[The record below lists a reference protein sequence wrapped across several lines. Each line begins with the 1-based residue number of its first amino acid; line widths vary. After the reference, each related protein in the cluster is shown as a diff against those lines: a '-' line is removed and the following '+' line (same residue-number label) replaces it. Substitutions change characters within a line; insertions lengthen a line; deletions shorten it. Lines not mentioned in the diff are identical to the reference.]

1 MTPATYSQVDALVVG
16 AGNAAANAALAAHAK
31 GASVA
36 LLETAPESAR
46 GGNSAFTG
54 GAFRFVYSGVEDL
67 LALAPDIAEL
77 DLSSIDF
84 GTYTEGQ
91 YFDDMGRLTEYRC
104 DPDLTEV
111 LIGNS
116 YSAGLWLRSHGVKF
130 QPALGRQAFKVDG
143 KFKFWGGLACH
154 IHGGGQHLVATLH
167 AALSKAGIPVLYDAT
182 AWQLLHDDARVQGV
196 RVRHGGRSFD
206 LRAKAVVLACGGF
219 ESNAE
224 MRARYIGPNWDLA
237 KVRGTRFNQGYGHRM
252 AMDIGA
258 AVAGHWS
265 GAHAVQWDINAPPF
279 GDLSVG
285 DQFQKHNY
293 PFGVLLNARGERF
306 LDEGKDFHSY
316 TYAAYGHEVMKQ
328 PGLFAWQVFDSK
340 INHLLRSEY
349 RIPRI
354 TKETADTLEELV
366 GKLTGVDPEGAL
378 RTLRAYNDA
387 PRPAVKFDPNIHD
400 GLRTTGLA
408 VDKTNWAQ
416 KLDTPPYHAYGVTA
430 GVTFTFGGLK
440 VTTRAEVEDTTGHAI
455 PGLFAAG
462 EIVGGLYYHNYGSGT
477 GLVAG
482 VTFGRIA
489 GSGAAEFAKS
499 RG

>member
-1 MTPATYSQVDALVVG
+1 MTPFDYSPVDVLVIG
-16 AGNAAANAALAAHAK
+16 AGNAAANAALAAYET

-36 LLETAPESAR
+36 MLETAPEAAR
-46 GGNSAFTG
+46 AGNSAFTG
-54 GAFRFVYSGVEDL
+54 GAFRFVYEGVNDL

-77 DLSSIDF
+77 DLANIDF

-111 LIGNS
+111 LINGS
-116 YSAGLWLRSHGVKF
+116 YASALWLKKHGVKF

-154 IHGGGQHLVATLH
+154 IHGGGLHLVATLH
-167 AALSKAGIPVLYDAT
+167 AALEKARIPVIYETT
-182 AWQLLHDDARVQGV
+182 AFRLLHGDDRVQGV
-196 RVRHGGRSFD
+196 AVRHKGRVFE
-206 LRAKAVVLACGGF
+206 LRAKSIVLACGGF
-219 ESNAE
+219 ESNPE

-237 KVRGTRFNQGYGHRM
+237 KVRGTRYNQGYGHRM

-258 AVAGHWS
+258 AAAGHWS
-265 GAHAVQWDINAPPF
+265 GAHAVQWDMNAPPY
-279 GDLSVG
+279 GDISIG
-285 DQFQKHNY
+285 DRFQKHNY

-306 LDEGKDFHSY
+306 LDEGLDFHSY
-316 TYAAYGHEVMKQ
+316 TYAKYGHEVMKQ
-328 PGLFAWQVFDSK
+328 PGLFAWQVFDQK
-340 INHLLRSEY
+340 IVGLLREEY
-349 RIPRI
+349 RIARI
-354 TKETADTLEELV
+354 TKETAATLEELV
-366 GKLTGVDPEGAL
+366 TKLTGVDPAAAL
-378 RTLRAYNDA
+378 ATLKAYNAA
-387 PRPAVKFDPNIHD
+387 PRPDVPFNPNVHD
-400 GLRTTGLA
+400 GFRTMGLA
-408 VDKTNWAQ
+408 IDKTNWAQ
-416 KLDTPPYHAYGVTA
+416 KLDAPPYHAYGVTA

-440 VTTRAEVEDTTGHAI
+440 VTTSAEVEETSGSPI
-455 PGLFAAG
+455 GGLYAAG

-489 GSGAAEFAKS
+489 GTGAAAFA

>member
-1 MTPATYSQVDALVVG
+1 MTPADYQPVDVLVVG
-16 AGNAAANAALAAHAK
+16 AGNAAANAALQAK
-31 GASVA
+31 ALGASVA
-36 LLETAPESAR
+36 MLETAPRDAR

-54 GAFRFVYSGVEDL
+54 GAFRFAYERVDDL
-67 LALAPDIAEL
+67 LKLAPDIAEL
-77 DLSSIDF
+77 DLSAIDF
-84 GTYTEGQ
+84 GTYTDGQ
-91 YFDDMGRLTEYRC
+91 YFDDMARLTEYRC
-104 DPDLTEV
+104 DPELTEV

-116 YSAGLWLRSHGVKF
+116 YGSALWLREHGVKF

-154 IHGGGQHLVATLH
+154 IHGGGAHLVATLH
-167 AALSKAGIPVLYDAT
+167 EALEKARIPVLYDTT
-182 AWQLLHDDARVQGV
+182 AYQFLHDDAAVRGV
-196 RVRHGGRSFD
+196 RARCKGRSYE

-237 KVRGTRFNQGYGHRM
+237 KVRGTRFNNGYGHRM

-265 GAHAVQWDINAPPF
+265 GAHAVQWDMNAPPY

-293 PFGVLLNARGERF
+293 PFGVLLNARGQRF

-354 TKETADTLEELV
+354 TKETADTLEALV
-366 GKLTGVDPEGAL
+366 PKLAGVDAAAAL
-378 RTLRAYNDA
+378 ETLRAFNAA
-387 PRPAVKFDPNIHD
+387 PRPDVGFNPNIHD
-400 GLRTTGLA
+400 GLRTIGLA

-416 KLDTPPYHAYGVTA
+416 KLDTPPFHAYGVTA
-430 GVTFTFGGLK
+430 GVTFTFGGLR
-440 VTTRAEVEDTTGHAI
+440 VTTEAAVVDTGGDPI
-455 PGLFAAG
+455 GGLYAAG

-489 GSGAAEFAKS
+489 GRGAAGFAGA
-499 RG
+499 R